1 MAEGWRCDES
11 ETLISATSG
20 VWPASR
26 ISDERSLIQSALYL
40 LKKLSVRR
48 PFGIPQSSRGMDR
61 RSNSEAF
68 QLGPERIVIG
78 MSEVVTFDKHRPDE
92 CAAET
97 WDLGDAAQ
105 LLDRVIH
112 VLKRD
117 HRRRKQS
124 VWRGLAEVRD
134 PVVVRA
140 GERIRHVR
148 IFDQVEA
155 LGKPG
160 RIEKGLV
167 DTHRIHIAQASLRVR
182 SPLGHRMTQAWI
194 EFTDFVPGHPGL

>member
-1 MAEGWRCDES
+1 MTEGGRCDES
-11 ETLISATSG
+11 ETLIPATSG
-20 VWPASR
+20 MRPASR
-26 ISDERSLIQSALYL
+26 VNDERSLIQSALYL
-40 LKKLSVRR
+40 LKKRPVRR
-48 PFGIPQSSRGMDR
+48 PFGIPQSSRGMHR
-61 RSNSEAF
+61 RSNFEAF
-68 QLGPERIVIG
+68 QLGPERIVGG

-97 WDLGDAAQ
+97 WDLGDAPQ
-105 LLDRVIH
+105 LFDRVIH
-112 VLKRD
+112 VLERD
-117 HRRRKQS
+117 HSRRKKS

-148 IFDQVEA
+148 IFNQVEA

-167 DTHRIHIAQASLRVR
+167 DTHRIHIAQASLR
-182 SPLGHRMTQAWI
+182 I
-194 EFTDFVPGHPGL
+194 